1 MEGGV
6 RCFKKNNGRIVLS
19 VFVSD
24 FIGRLGDRYSS
35 DGWCENFQR

>member
-19 VFVSD
+19 VFLSD
-24 FIGRLGDRYSS
+24 FIRCLTESETYNVFEILGY
-35 DGWCENFQR
+35 